1 MTEIRLQTYWADAD
15 PAGII
20 YFANYFRLVDLAE
33 EELYLRANTR
43 RQRVIDECRVWLP
56 RVEAHVT
63 YVSPIPNGRAV
74 RVRIEPHFQGE
85 KTVRFDFEILDDET
99 GSESAH
105 GYMTVVCVDRA
116 SFKATRIPD
125 EIRRVLTDSA

>member
-1 MTEIRLQTYWADAD
+1 MTEVRLQTYWADAD

-20 YFANYFRLVDLAE
+20 YFANYFKLVDLAE

-43 RQRVIDECRVWLP
+43 RQKVIDECRVWLP

-63 YVSPIPNGRAV
+63 SVSPISNGRAV
-74 RVRIEPHFQGE
+74 RVRMDLQFQGE
-85 KTVRFDFEILDDET
+85 KTIRFEFVILDDET
-99 GSESAH
+99 GSESAR

-116 SFKATRIPD
+116 NFKATPIPD
-125 EIRRVLTDSA
+125 EIRRVLTQP